1 MSASD
6 SPKNV
11 LVVDAGHGVGPLLA
25 DLLAARGLEVVAW
38 TPDGGA
44 VEDAAEVRWVSGPD
58 LAAVGAGPFDAVVFN
73 ASGLDEAALLAA
85 GTLADA
91 VAADGAFFLETLQT
105 AARAM
110 MEAGRGQIWTLGFDD
125 SFAYYLPIPIAPV
138 THHARIGAVRAL
150 AKELSRFGVSANAAI
165 LQPAPEATDP
175 AIWPEARAGLA
186 SYAQKFKAVP
196 LVSIADTLAF
206 WLRSE
211 APPLNGSVIHFG
223 TGVYDGNL

>member
-1 MSASD
+1 MSASACVK
-6 SPKNV
+6 SV
-11 LVVDAGHGVGPLLA
+11 LIVDAAHGVGPLLA

-38 TPDGGA
+38 TPAGGEA
-44 VEDAAEVRWVSGPD
+44 GGGSGVRWMSGPD
-58 LAAVGAGPFDAVVFN
+58 LTALDAAPFDAVVFN
-73 ASGLDEAALLAA
+73 ASALDEAALLAE

-91 VAADGAFFLETLQT
+91 VASDGAFFLETLQA

-175 AIWPEARAGLA
+175 AIWPGARAGLA

-196 LVSIADTLAF
+196 LASIADTLAF

-211 APPLNGSVIHFG
+211 TPPLNGSVIHFG